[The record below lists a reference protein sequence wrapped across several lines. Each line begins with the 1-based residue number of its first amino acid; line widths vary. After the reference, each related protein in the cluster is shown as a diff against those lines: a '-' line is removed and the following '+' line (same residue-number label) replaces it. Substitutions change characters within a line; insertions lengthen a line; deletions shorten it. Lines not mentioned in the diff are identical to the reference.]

1 MVENSGRDFWNNRSN
16 GWLCHNFSTFEFSE
30 KKNTRYI
37 NFRHRSACLIRNC
50 NSLEIIGS
58 ESARGL
64 KNRCTPGVFIYRY
77 SIYHSLSIQLI
88 DIQRLLTIN
97 LFKSLLVFKCSF
109 MFENMGA
116 DLKISWTWHKTPS
129 KCEVSRKLIL
139 LRKDVFIYHW

>member
-1 MVENSGRDFWNNRSN
+1 MKLFRWRQRMAENSGRDFWNNRSN

-64 KNRCTPGVFIYRY
+64 KKSLHTWCIYLKIQY
-77 SIYHSLSIQLI
+77 ISLSFHTINSLLI

-109 MFENMGA
+109 MFENMGG
-116 DLKISWTWHKTPS
+116 
-129 KCEVSRKLIL
+129 RF
-139 LRKDVFIYHW
+139 KDFLNMA